1 MIKTYKD
8 NFTLLVIKN
17 IKALNKKEQIKEI
30 KLIKKDIKSYKNLLN
45 ISLFNEQIKNNNLD
59 VV

>member
-30 KLIKKDIKSYKNLLN
+30 KLIKKDIKS
-45 ISLFNEQIKNNNLD
+45 
-59 VV
+59 